1 MSWNFLSRESPV
13 INLLYSAGRTSAKP
27 DVDVV
32 KLLRKIISEN
42 IYKSDYKDI
51 TEKLLEEDLN
61 YETVIP
67 TLKQI
72 AESGIFAN
80 W

>member
-1 MSWNFLSRESPV
+1 MSWDFLSRESPI

-32 KLLRKIISEN
+32 ELLRKIISEN

-67 TLKQI
+67 ALKQI

-80 W
+80 